1 MKTLFIILIIV
12 LILVVLALSLFFII
26 QLKARRFLKT
36 YFNASSFKDA
46 LENSEIE
53 AMETPKSVSSM
64 DSLYLNKIE
73 TDFPNLNMNELK
85 SSSEKA
91 IIETLKAIENKD
103 FDALKE
109 SERVNSYIKSRID
122 DLGENNALYKDIKFH
137 KTVVNKYERNSKIA
151 TIYLAS
157 SLEYF
162 YKNGSEVGKKIQT
175 RYICEYIYIIDAEK
189 IGNVKALGLNCPNCG
204 APIKTL
210 GNKYCE
216 YCSTGVVDTIKKN
229 WILNNIKEY

>member
-1 MKTLFIILIIV
+1 MKTLFILLIIV
-12 LILVVLALSLFFII
+12 LVLVAISLGLFFII
-26 QLKARRFLKT
+26 QMKARRFLKD
-36 YFNASSFKDA
+36 YFNTSSFKEA

-64 DSLYLNKIE
+64 DSLYLSRIE
-73 TDFPNLNMNELK
+73 NDFPDLNINELK

-91 IIETLKAIENKD
+91 IIEALKAIENKD
-103 FDALKE
+103 SEILKE
-109 SERVNSYIKSRID
+109 SEKVNSYIKSKID
-122 DLGENNALYKDIKFH
+122 DLGEGSALYKDIKFH
-137 KTVVNKYERNSKIA
+137 KTVVNKYERNSRIA

-157 SLEYF
+157 SIEYF
-162 YKNGSEVGKKIQT
+162 YKKNDEKGKKIQT
-175 RYICEYIYIIDAEK
+175 RYMVEYIYIIDAEK

-210 GNKYCE
+210 GHKHCE
-216 YCSTGVVDTIKKN
+216 YCSAGVIDIIKKN